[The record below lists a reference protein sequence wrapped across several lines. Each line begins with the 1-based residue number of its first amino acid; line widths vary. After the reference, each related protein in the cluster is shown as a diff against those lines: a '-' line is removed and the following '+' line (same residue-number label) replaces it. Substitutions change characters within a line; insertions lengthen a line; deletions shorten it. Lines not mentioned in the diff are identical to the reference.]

1 MIQRVRWHLFV
12 VVLVLL
18 GAAACGDDG
27 EGGPTV
33 GDDVGAAISTPA
45 GGDDGGDEGGDE
57 GSEQGGDEGDGCE
70 LVTEADG
77 ESILGEPVVR
87 MPPDGL
93 GGEAL
98 LAECAWGVESDVSF
112 KLLQLHVFDGAQFF
126 TPDVYAQEASFEEIE
141 GLGDDA
147 FLLDLLGLQVQVLDG
162 DRTIVVDASGFN
174 VDDFD
179 LDELRTDLIDLAG
192 RVLERS

>member
-27 EGGPTV
+27 GGGPVV
-33 GDDVGAAISTPA
+33 GDDAVGAAISTPA
-45 GGDDGGDEGGDE
+45 GGDDGGDE

-87 MPPDGL
+87 MPSDGL
-93 GGEAL
+93 GDEVL

-126 TPDVYAQEASFEEIE
+126 TPDVYAQEAGFEEIE
-141 GLGDDA
+141 GLGDEA

-162 DRTIVVDASGFN
+162 DRTIVVDVSGFN